1 MRLTMRT
8 RSSEPVRPGRWMA
21 RREEPFAVFLFGVRL
36 NRVAG
41 LRRYLWA
48 LGVLRRVLADLEAH
62 PERGFLAG
70 RVYRSGRT
78 LVAVQYWESFDAL
91 DAWARDHA
99 LPHRGSWQR
108 YLRESLDDPTFGLW
122 HETYLASPGSW
133 EGVYVNLPPWGLGA
147 GARLVE
153 MRSTGGSARDRL
165 REQLKRAARR
175 AGDEEA
181 PPPP

>member
-70 RVYRSGRT
+70 GVYRSGRT
-78 LVAVQYWESFDAL
+78 LVAVQYWDSFDAL
-91 DAWARDHA
+91 DAWARDHR
-99 LPHRGSWQR
+99 LPHRTPWQR
-108 YLRESLDDPTFGLW
+108 YLSEALGDEAMGLW

-153 MRSTGGSARDRL
+153 MRSTSGSARDRL

-175 AGDEEA
+175 AGDEGA